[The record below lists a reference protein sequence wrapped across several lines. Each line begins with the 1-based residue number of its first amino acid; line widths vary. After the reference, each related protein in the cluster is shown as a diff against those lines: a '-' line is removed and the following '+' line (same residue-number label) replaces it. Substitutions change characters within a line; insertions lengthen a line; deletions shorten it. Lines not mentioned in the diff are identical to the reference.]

1 MRIRNASYRFIC
13 VKDVE
18 WAYSKVS
25 KGFYFS
31 RHVAGHKD
39 LKKVYI
45 NLLNIL
51 YDK

>member
-1 MRIRNASYRFIC
+1 MRIRNASYRYIC

-31 RHVAGHKD
+31 RNIASHKY
-39 LKKVYI
+39 LKTVYI